1 MKLLLSFTLSFFAV
15 LNLACA
21 QSASSEKSHASAK
34 KIEWMSIE
42 EAEQAAQQEARP
54 VLIDVYTDWCGW
66 CKRMDAK
73 TFQHPG
79 IAAYVNENYYA
90 VKLDGEER
98 DSIQFRGDKF
108 GYVARGRRG
117 YHELPAQLL
126 NGKLSYPTV
135 VFLNK
140 NLEVIQPVPG
150 FQGPQDFEKIITY
163 LAEKH
168 YQDQPFDQYKKNYN
182 LRLTSN

>member
-1 MKLLLSFTLSFFAV
+1 MKRFLLLSSLLFAIIHQS
-15 LNLACA
+15 CA
-21 QSASSEKSHASAK
+21 QSGESDP

-42 EAEQAAQQEARP
+42 EAEQAAQQEPRP

-66 CKRMDAK
+66 CKRMDAQ

-90 VKLDGEER
+90 VKMDGEEKE
-98 DSIQFRGDKF
+98 SIQFQGEQFD
-108 GYVARGRRG
+108 YVARGRRG

-135 VFLNK
+135 VFLNQE
-140 NLEVIQPVPG
+140 LEVIQPVPG
-150 FQGPQDFEKIITY
+150 YQGPKAFEKIITY
-163 LAEKH
+163 LAEGH
-168 YQDQPFDQYKKNYN
+168 YEDQPFEQYKKNYE
-182 LRLTSN
+182 LRLSSN